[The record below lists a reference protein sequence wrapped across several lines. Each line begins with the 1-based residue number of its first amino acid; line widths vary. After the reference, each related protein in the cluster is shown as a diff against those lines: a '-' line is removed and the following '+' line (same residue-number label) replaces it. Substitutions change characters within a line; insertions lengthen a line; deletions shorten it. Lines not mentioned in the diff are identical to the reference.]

1 MRRRQL
7 TANHSQFAG
16 SGSTIRGR
24 FCGLQTKRRLVKVT
38 VVQEDLSSSILFLKI
53 LANERRQESRGNGPP
68 RGLIRRVNDS
78 RIVDATGEEIPDLE
92 AC

>member
-1 MRRRQL
+1 M
-7 TANHSQFAG
+7 TANHSQLAG

-24 FCGLQTKRRLVKVT
+24 LCGFETTLCLVKVT
-38 VVQEDLSSSILFLKI
+38 VVKEDLPSSFLFLKI
-53 LANERRQESRGNGPP
+53 LAEERRQEFRGNGPP

-78 RIVDATGEEIPDLE
+78 RIVGATSEEIPDLE

>member
-1 MRRRQL
+1 M
-7 TANHSQFAG
+7 TANHSQLAG

-24 FCGLQTKRRLVKVT
+24 LCGFETTRCLVKVT
-38 VVQEDLSSSILFLKI
+38 VVKEDLPSSFLFLKI
-53 LANERRQESRGNGPP
+53 LAEERRQEFRGNGPP

-78 RIVDATGEEIPDLE
+78 RIVGATGEEIPDLE